1 MSQDLSVLEPFL
13 GGLAGFNRVVLQP
26 GATPDQFSAA
36 ERTVGFRFPPD
47 LRRFYQACNG
57 LTVSVIRPLDSDEY
71 EPKPR
76 RSMKLNYVPAFRI
89 LPLKEAAALYH
100 NPAGEVGF
108 PDLQRTYGLF
118 PFTDAYDSDTYYYGC
133 KSALRGRIIH
143 VRHDDYS
150 YPASRSLKS
159 FLRLVWRTLGMQ
171 SDLRFLREGH
181 DFSDWIPLRTPED
194 DLAARELLRL
204 AAGESLTK
212 EVRHLC
218 RQWAAAMLSPES
230 LEEFAEIL
238 DRGNETGRTIAY
250 GRLCHI
256 ASPGADRLLR
266 AYHRKKQ
273 RFLESLQNAFERAGF
288 DARPKEGSLHVKG
301 VGHMNVEQLFTER
314 HDPKILRDVL
324 ARNADKRANDS
335 FA

>member
-1 MSQDLSVLEPFL
+1 
-13 GGLAGFNRVVLQP
+13 
-26 GATPDQFSAA
+26 
-36 ERTVGFRFPPD
+36 
-47 LRRFYQACNG
+47 
-57 LTVSVIRPLDSDEY
+57 
-71 EPKPR
+71 
-76 RSMKLNYVPAFRI
+76 MKLNYVPAFRI
-89 LPLKEAAALYH
+89 LPLEEATALYH
-100 NPAGEVGF
+100 ELAGEVGF
-108 PDLQRTYGLF
+108 PDLQHIYELF

-133 KSALRGRIIH
+133 KSGLRGRIIH

-159 FLRLVWRTLGMQ
+159 FLRLVWGTLGMQ

-230 LEEFAEIL
+230 LEQFAEIL

-273 RFLESLQNAFERAGF
+273 RFLESLQNAFEQAGF

-324 ARNADKRANDS
+324 SQNAGKREKRG
-335 FA
+335 